1 MANVTAHCALSTAH
15 PLLQFRRRDLL
26 CDEGFD
32 DVADLVIV
40 ETFDGDT
47 AFVSLLHFA
56 DVFFE
61 AAEAADVA
69 FEDDYVVADQAGMR
83 RAFDRPVRHHA
94 AGDGAD
100 LRHADFGLA
109 DDGLFGRGLHQPE
122 HRVADLFFHFI
133 DDRMQPDVDVLLF
146 GRVVGAGFGSHV
158 EPDDH
163 RRRAGLGGV
172 GRAGEQHVVVGDR
185 ADARADDADF
195 DLLGREFGQRVLEHL
210 DGALDV
216 GLENDQQF
224 FDLAGFHLHGE
235 LVEPPGG
242 GARQSHRAGL
252 RLAKLADLLRL
263 GDVVDDL
270 ELVAGGGNA
279 FKTEHLYGRGRGRL
293 LHALAEVVHQRA
305 DLAEVIAGD
314 EGVADAQRAVLNQ
327 HRRDRTSP
335 AVQLRFEHSA
345 RRFAPGV
352 RLQVENVRRQQD
364 HFEQALDVVLHF
376 RRDLDHGRVAAPAV
390 PEQPAVGQFFLHAVG
405 VGVRFID
412 LVDRDDYRD
421 LGRFR
426 VVNRLDRLRH
436 HPVVCGDHQ
445 HDDVSDAGA
454 ARAHHREGFVT
465 GRVEKDHAAHLG
477 RIVRIRH
484 VDRISPD
491 VLRNPAR
498 LAFGHARLAD
508 GVE

>member
-1 MANVTAHCALSTAH
+1 MAQPDARAEESADVARGVDESLEGLLPLLWRTEDADRDAGVAQIWTHFHFGHRGEADARILDFLSDDRAYLVLQLLGQPLRTVIHKPLRIADCGLRIADCGFLNLNRQSEFRNAENVIGLFLQSAIRN
-15 PLLQFRRRDLL
+15 PQFLLQFSRRDLL

-61 AAEAADVA
+61 SAQAADVA
-69 FEDDYVVADQAGMR
+69 FEEDHVVADQAGMR
-83 RAFDRPVRHHA
+83 RAFDRPVRYHA

-100 LRHADFGLA
+100 LRHADDVADFGLA

-210 DGALDV
+210 DGALHV
-216 GLENDQQF
+216 GLEDDQQL

-242 GARQSHRAGL
+242 GAGQGHHAGL
-252 RLAKLADLLRL
+252 RLAELADLLRL

-270 ELVAGGGNA
+270 ELVAGGGHA
-279 FKTEHLYGRGRGRL
+279 FKT
-293 LHALAEVVHQRA
+293 
-305 DLAEVIAGD
+305 
-314 EGVADAQRAVLNQ
+314 
-327 HRRDRTSP
+327 
-335 AVQLRFEHSA
+335 
-345 RRFAPGV
+345 
-352 RLQVENVRRQQD
+352 
-364 HFEQALDVVLHF
+364 
-376 RRDLDHGRVAAPAV
+376 
-390 PEQPAVGQFFLHAVG
+390 
-405 VGVRFID
+405 
-412 LVDRDDYRD
+412 
-421 LGRFR
+421 
-426 VVNRLDRLRH
+426 
-436 HPVVCGDHQ
+436 
-445 HDDVSDAGA
+445 
-454 ARAHHREGFVT
+454 
-465 GRVEKDHAAHLG
+465 
-477 RIVRIRH
+477 
-484 VDRISPD
+484 
-491 VLRNPAR
+491 
-498 LAFGHARLAD
+498 
-508 GVE
+508 